1 MNNTHAD
8 AVRYIWIGCFIQCKD
23 DATMKI
29 RKNRGKAT
37 SECMFVATRNSHK
50 LLQLAAIGSLSEYT
64 YVSVCVNANTA
75 QCVIGMKFLG
85 EQLFRLLSVYITAR
99 KP

>member
-1 MNNTHAD
+1 
-8 AVRYIWIGCFIQCKD
+8 
-23 DATMKI
+23 MKI
-29 RKNRGKAT
+29 RKYRGKTT
-37 SECMFVATRNSHK
+37 SECS
-50 LLQLAAIGSLSEYT
+50 LLQLATHTNCYSSQRLVLVSEYIPT

-75 QCVIGMKFLG
+75 QCVIGMEFLG